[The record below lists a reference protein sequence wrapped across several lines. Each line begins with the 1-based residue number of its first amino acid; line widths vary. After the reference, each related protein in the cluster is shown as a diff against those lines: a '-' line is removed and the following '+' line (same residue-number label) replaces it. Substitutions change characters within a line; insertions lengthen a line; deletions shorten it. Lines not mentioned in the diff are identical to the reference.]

1 MGSPLVS
8 CARATRGLRRP
19 SLNARSRRPIG
30 PPATTRNKQ
39 AWKEYFFLLKGDHM
53 HRLKDKVAIVTGSS
67 SGIGKAIALRFGAEG
82 ANVIVTARRMA
93 LSEQTVAQITK
104 DGGEA
109 WAIQTDVADEGQ
121 VERLIEETVKRYG
134 RLDILV
140 NNAGVIAGGRL
151 AETTTKAF
159 DEVMNVNLRGTFFCC
174 RAGFKQ
180 MKKQGGGMIINM
192 SSVAGVQAWAGT
204 GTYSASKH
212 GIMALTKSL
221 ADEGRPHHIRVSA
234 ICPGGV
240 ADELVDASP
249 EEILR
254 SEKIDPFDVA
264 ETALYLATLGKYS
277 VVHQIVIDRLGADW

>member
-1 MGSPLVS
+1 
-8 CARATRGLRRP
+8 
-19 SLNARSRRPIG
+19 
-30 PPATTRNKQ
+30 
-39 AWKEYFFLLKGDHM
+39 M

-82 ANVIVTARRMA
+82 ASVVVTARRMA
-93 LSEQTVAQITK
+93 LCEQTVEQITK
-104 DGGEA
+104 AGGEA
-109 WAIQTDVADEGQ
+109 WPIQTDVADERQ
-121 VERLIEETVKRYG
+121 VERLIEDTVKRYG

-140 NNAGVIAGGRL
+140 NNAGIVANGRL
-151 AETTTKAF
+151 AEMTTESF

-174 RAGFKQ
+174 RSGFTQ
-180 MKKQGGGMIINM
+180 MKKQGGGTIINM
-192 SSVAGVQAWAGT
+192 SSVAGLQAWAGT
-204 GTYSASKH
+204 GSYSASKH

-221 ADEGRPHHIRVSA
+221 ADEGRPHHIKVSA

-240 ADELVDASP
+240 ADELVDASS

-264 ETALYLATLGKYS
+264 ETAVYLATLGKYS